1 MGTMA
6 DVAAAAGVSI
16 STVSHVIN
24 ETRRVDPRT
33 RDAVL
38 EAIATTGYRRNALA
52 AALATSRSGVL
63 ALSISAWQNPYFA
76 PVVRAIESRAGELG
90 YALMMGDS
98 HDDPAIESSLVGSLL
113 DRRADGL
120 ILAPAPAPRAERTTI
135 PMIRSAGTPLVLIDR
150 LSSAPVDQLASEGSE
165 PVARLTSHLIE
176 LGHERIGAI
185 TGRRGIQSS
194 VERSEAFTTAMA
206 TAGLRSAPRHMRCGD
221 SSVDEAYTQT
231 LAMYRG
237 RGPRPTALV
246 VLNNAMTVG
255 VMRALQELELRV
267 PQDVALVCY
276 DDFEWSDLF
285 TPGLTAVAQDVEAM
299 GRRAVDLLVERID
312 GFDGPRRVERLPT
325 TFHHRD
331 SCGCERV
338 RTGV

>member
-1 MGTMA
+1 MGNMA

-38 EAIATTGYRRNALA
+38 EAIVATGYRRNALA

-76 PVVRAIESRAGELG
+76 PLVRAIESRAGELG

-98 HDDPAIESSLVGSLL
+98 HDDPTIESSLVGSLL

-120 ILAPAPAPRAERTTI
+120 LLAPAPRAERTTI

-176 LGHERIGAI
+176 LGHEQIGAI

-194 VERSEAFTTAMA
+194 VERAEAFTTAMA
-206 TAGLRSAPRHMRCGD
+206 AAGLHAAPRHMRCGD

-231 LAMYRG
+231 LAMFRG

-255 VMRALQELELRV
+255 VMRALRELELRV

-285 TPGLTAVAQDVEAM
+285 TPGLTAVAQDVESM

-338 RTGV
+338 RAGV